1 MKGRVA
7 VVDDELTVC
16 RRLAQV
22 FSNEDFEV
30 ETFCSASVFLE
41 RMKEDPFDIAM
52 VDLRLP
58 DIDGLEVLT
67 RVKRINSDTEVIL
80 ITGFGSIDSA
90 IRSIK
95 LGAFHYVTKPF
106 KIREL
111 TSLVRRAYEKI
122 ELQKENRRLRELLKG
137 KDVLKQIVG
146 KSPAMQEVFKL
157 IHKVAAVDCNVM
169 LLGQSGTGKELVA
182 RAIHEL
188 SPRHNRPFVA
198 FNCGG
203 FTEEL
208 ITSELFGHEK
218 GAFTGAHATK
228 IGLMEAASGGTVFLD
243 EVSEMSLSMQVKLLH
258 VIQEKRI
265 LRVGG
270 IRPIDLDIRIIAA
283 SNRDLK
289 HEVSLGNFR
298 EDLYFRLNVVTIKLP
313 PLTER
318 DGDISLLISY
328 FIEKYSTLFGKK
340 VRDINDAAREILM
353 NYSFPGNVRELE
365 NIIERA
371 VALTEGDV
379 ITVEDLPQDLRKLEF
394 DTFEGEGLLP
404 LEEVEKRYIKKVLEK
419 TGYNKAMATQI
430 LKVPRT
436 TLWRKL
442 KKYKLESSPLP
453 SRTSRKLL
461 R

>member
-1 MKGRVA
+1 MKGRLA
-7 VVDDELTVC
+7 VVDDEVTIC
-16 RRLAQV
+16 RRLAHV
-22 FSNEDFEV
+22 FSKDDFDV
-30 ETFCSASVFLE
+30 ETFGSASAFLQ
-41 RMKEDPFDIAM
+41 RIRQTSFDIVL

-58 DIDGLEVLT
+58 DVDGLEVLT
-67 RVKRINSDTEVIL
+67 RVKRLNPDTEVIL
-80 ITGFGSIDSA
+80 VTGYGSIETA
-90 IRSIK
+90 IKAIK

-111 TSLVRRAYEKI
+111 ASLVNRAHEKI
-122 ELQKENRRLRELLKG
+122 ELRKENRKLREMLKG
-137 KDVLKQIVG
+137 KDVIKQIVG

-157 IHKVAAVDCNVM
+157 IYKVAAVDCNVL

-188 SPRHNRPFVA
+188 SPRKNRPFVA

-208 ITSELFGHEK
+208 ITSELFGYEK

-243 EVSEMSLSMQVKLLH
+243 EVTEMSLSMQVKLLH

-270 IRPIDLDIRIIAA
+270 IEPVNLDIRIIAA
-283 SNRDLK
+283 SNKDLK

-318 DGDISLLISY
+318 NGDISLLISH
-328 FIEKYSTLFGKK
+328 FIDKYSTLFGKK
-340 VRDINDAAREILM
+340 VRGIDKLAKDILL

-371 VALTEGDV
+371 VALTEKDML
-379 ITVEDLPQDLRKLEF
+379 TVDDLPADLRELEF

-404 LEEVEKRYIKKVLEK
+404 LEEVEKRYIMKVLEK
-419 TGYNKAMATQI
+419 TGHNKAMATQI

-442 KKYKLESSPLP
+442 KKYGLESSLV
-453 SRTSRKLL
+453 SGRSLKKTF
-461 R
+461 

>member
-1 MKGRVA
+1 MKGRIA

-16 RRLAQV
+16 RRLLQV
-22 FSNEDFEV
+22 FASDDFDV
-30 ETFCSASVFLE
+30 EAFASSAPFLR
-41 RMKEDPFDIAM
+41 RMKQEPFDIVL
-52 VDLRLP
+52 VDLRMP
-58 DIDGLEVLT
+58 DMDGLEILAE
-67 RVKRINSDTEVIL
+67 VKHENPEAEVIVV
-80 ITGFGSIDSA
+80 TGFGSIESA
-90 IRSIK
+90 IKAIK

-111 TSLVRRAYEKI
+111 SSLVRRAYEKI
-122 ELQKENRRLRELLKG
+122 LLRKENRRLREMLKG
-137 KDVLKQIVG
+137 KDAIKQIVG
-146 KSPAMQEVFKL
+146 KSPAMKEVFKM
-157 IHKVAAVDCNVM
+157 IHKVAVADCNVM
-169 LLGQSGTGKELVA
+169 IIGQSGTGKELVA

-188 SPRHNRPFVA
+188 SPRRKRPFVA
-198 FNCGG
+198 FDCGG
-203 FTEEL
+203 FTEEV
-208 ITSELFGHEK
+208 IASELFGHEK

-243 EVSEMSLSMQVKLLH
+243 EISEMSLSMQAKLLR
-258 VIQEKRI
+258 VIQQGR
-265 LRVGG
+265 LSRVGG
-270 IRPIDLDIRIIAA
+270 TQPIDLDIRLVAA
-283 SNRDLK
+283 SNKDLK

-298 EDLYFRLNVVTIKLP
+298 EDLFYCLNVVTIKLP

-318 DGDISLLISY
+318 EGDISLLISY

-340 VRDINDAAREILM
+340 IIGMEKSARDILL

-371 VALTEGDV
+371 VALAEGNTL
-379 ITVEDLPQDLRKLEF
+379 TVDDLPEDLRKLKFE
-394 DTFEGEGLLP
+394 TFEGEGLLP
-404 LEEVEKRYIKKVLEK
+404 LEEMEKRYIKKVLEK

-453 SRTSRKLL
+453 SRSSKNLL
-461 R
+461 